1 MWSTSCPI
9 SSSVSNSDF
18 LREHARRLLRHARDG
33 DTSASMPVLRCLL
46 AAKVTRAERL
56 ADLHAMRGDLQL
68 KHLLAM
74 LAAELGYASWDVC
87 KPDIDERAGAIMDR
101 YRLDAGAFNDYEKNW
116 FANEADARE
125 WQRAHGGYIVRYGE
139 QAVAILKRE

>member
-9 SSSVSNSDF
+9 SSSVSNSDY

-33 DTSASMPVLRCLL
+33 DTSASMPVLRRLL
-46 AAKVTRAERL
+46 ATNVTRAERL
-56 ADLHAMRGDLQL
+56 ADLHAMHDDLQL
-68 KHLLAM
+68 KHLLSM
-74 LAAELGYASWDVC
+74 LAVELGYPGWDAC
-87 KPDIDERAGAIMDR
+87 KSHIDEQPDAAIDR

-116 FANEADARE
+116 FANESEARE